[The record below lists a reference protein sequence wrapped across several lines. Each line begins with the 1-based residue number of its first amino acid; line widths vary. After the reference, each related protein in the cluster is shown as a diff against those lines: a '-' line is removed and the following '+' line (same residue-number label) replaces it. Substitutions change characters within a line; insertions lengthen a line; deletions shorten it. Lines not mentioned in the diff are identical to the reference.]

1 LVEFVMEHGVF
12 RAWLAEVDDLTVD
25 QRLELEEVLAG
36 QPPRMAVTAVIE
48 ASLGDE
54 RRCPHC
60 GYGAS
65 VGCGK
70 ADGLQRFR
78 CKGCGRSFNA
88 LTGTPL
94 ARLRKKERWLD
105 FGRSLSEGETVVAS
119 AERCGVAL
127 STAFRWRHRFLSSQ
141 EPSPTLTGIVEAD
154 ETFVLLSYKGSRAW
168 ERAEQ
173 GRPGAEVPDREAR
186 GRGGKATK
194 RGLSH
199 EQVPILVAADR
210 SGAVVSAVLP
220 VDSAEAIKA
229 VLDPVLSKDALLVTD
244 GGTALA
250 CCAVG
255 MKVSHEVMNQSAGER
270 VRGELHI
277 QTVNSLHER
286 IKTFLRARRGVATK
300 YLDNYLRWFHL
311 SSTLRHP
318 APASMP
324 PLDRNSRWSYQPN
337 AN

>member
-94 ARLRKKERWLD
+94 ARLRKKECWLD
-105 FGRSLSEGETVVAS
+105 FGRSLSEGETPRPS
-119 AERCGVAL
+119 GVAWR
-127 STAFRWRHRFLSSQ
+127 SAPPFAGATASSA
-141 EPSPTLTGIVEAD
+141 PRSPVQL
-154 ETFVLLSYKGSRAW
+154 
-168 ERAEQ
+168 
-173 GRPGAEVPDREAR
+173 
-186 GRGGKATK
+186 
-194 RGLSH
+194 
-199 EQVPILVAADR
+199 
-210 SGAVVSAVLP
+210 
-220 VDSAEAIKA
+220 
-229 VLDPVLSKDALLVTD
+229 
-244 GGTALA
+244 
-250 CCAVG
+250 
-255 MKVSHEVMNQSAGER
+255 
-270 VRGELHI
+270 
-277 QTVNSLHER
+277 
-286 IKTFLRARRGVATK
+286 
-300 YLDNYLRWFHL
+300 
-311 SSTLRHP
+311 
-318 APASMP
+318 
-324 PLDRNSRWSYQPN
+324 
-337 AN
+337 

>member
-1 LVEFVMEHGVF
+1 
-12 RAWLAEVDDLTVD
+12 
-25 QRLELEEVLAG
+25 
-36 QPPRMAVTAVIE
+36 
-48 ASLGDE
+48 
-54 RRCPHC
+54 
-60 GYGAS
+60 
-65 VGCGK
+65 
-70 ADGLQRFR
+70 
-78 CKGCGRSFNA
+78 
-88 LTGTPL
+88 
-94 ARLRKKERWLD
+94 
-105 FGRSLSEGETVVAS
+105 
-119 AERCGVAL
+119 
-127 STAFRWRHRFLSSQ
+127 
-141 EPSPTLTGIVEAD
+141 LTGIVEAD

-210 SGAVVSAVLP
+210 SGAVVS
-220 VDSAEAIKA
+220 A

-324 PLDRNSRWSYQPN
+324 PLDRNSRWSYRPN